1 MSKRRIESGRAA
13 KAVAPKDSQVQKK
26 VPKRFIKPT
35 GEDAVP
41 GRYEAGIKNDK
52 FALLFGQTVATWV
65 HVEDQMIQVLQD
77 LLGSRSAPARQI
89 FHSVVSNKARQSLML
104 ACLQRSK
111 INIRKTDLY
120 EEMILQFSRLNSQ
133 RNSLVHGLWYTHE
146 TGRVYL
152 SAGAVDD
159 FHYIDAR
166 EVKIE
171 ELEGMNKAIGVLS
184 NAIHMRRSPSIARI
198 ILSHAPERQR
208 ARGKQK

>member
-89 FHSVVSNKARQSLML
+89 FHSVVSNKARHARFDRRHLPGVPARLRPARAARNRSDSTVEQSEKP
-104 ACLQRSK
+104 ASCLLG
-111 INIRKTDLY
+111 I
-120 EEMILQFSRLNSQ
+120 
-133 RNSLVHGLWYTHE
+133 HG
-146 TGRVYL
+146 
-152 SAGAVDD
+152 
-159 FHYIDAR
+159 R
-166 EVKIE
+166 E
-171 ELEGMNKAIGVLS
+171 
-184 NAIHMRRSPSIARI
+184 RRSFRWIEPLTWHLHRDHPPPARPPSSATATPR
-198 ILSHAPERQR
+198 PR
-208 ARGKQK
+208 

>member
-1 MSKRRIESGRAA
+1 MSTRRIERGRVA
-13 KAVAPKDSQVQKK
+13 KADATKGSQTQKK
-26 VPKRFIKPT
+26 VPKRFVKPT

-41 GRYEAGIKNDK
+41 GRYEAGIKNDE
-52 FALLFGQTVATWV
+52 FALLFGHTIATWV

-120 EEMILQFSRLNSQ
+120 EEIILQFSKLNSQ
-133 RNSLVHGLWYTHE
+133 RNGLVHGLWYTHE
-146 TGRVYL
+146 TGRVFL
-152 SAGAVDD
+152 SASSVDD

-171 ELEGMNKAIGVLS
+171 ELESMNKALGILS
-184 NAIHMRRSPSIARI
+184 NAIHMRRSPSIART
-198 ILSHAPERQR
+198 ILSHAPER